1 MGRRCKTC
9 DHPKRAEIEE
19 DLLNNVTYRN
29 IGTKYGFSHVSIRRH
44 FEHGHIAKDLVRAT
58 EVKKIAYSEN
68 LLDKLLYLQHEALKI
83 LDEAKNPEEGKPP
96 LLNTALSAI
105 GKAAGMLETQA
116 KLAGQIKEQEINIL
130 INPIWLSLKQEI
142 FQALKPFPDAQ
153 AAVFAA
159 VAGGVLSDVQK
170 KMIKGE
176 PEYKP
181 LHPAIKELI
190 DREFEEDPGQ
200 NIEQLPEIAYEKK
213 KKAKPPQRK
222 GLQPILILRRNWKER
237 LSWRILLTMKAVTW
251 SSGIPTRTGWVLL
264 FQQGSACRRL
274 LLRLRR
280 KSLRRKTTT
289 PCSRLKR

>member
-1 MGRRCKTC
+1 MPRKCSICT
-9 DHPKRAEIEE
+9 HPDKLNIEVDILSSVPFRAIA
-19 DLLNNVTYRN
+19 
-29 IGTKYGFSHVSIRRH
+29 TKYNVGRAPLKRH
-44 FEHGHIAKDLVRAT
+44 FDNGHISQETIKAEELR
-58 EVKKIAYSEN
+58 KIAYSEN
-68 LLDKLLYLQHEALKI
+68 LLVKLMYLQNEALKV
-83 LDEAKNPEEGKPP
+83 LDEAKDPEDGQP
-96 LLNTALSAI
+96 LTVLSAI
-105 GKAAGMLETQA
+105 GRVHGMIETQA
-116 KLAGQIKEQEINIL
+116 KRAGRLREQEINIL
-130 INPIWLSLKQEI
+130 INPTWLSLKQEI